1 MAELTITDLILE
13 LTYIKSRENSCRASN
28 PTHPVQVMVG
38 KVSFSFLLS
47 GNWLG
52 WIWGQIMSRYMNDGG
67 LKALA
72 AQNGYIVPS

>member
-52 WIWGQIMSRYMNDGG
+52 WI
-67 LKALA
+67 
-72 AQNGYIVPS
+72 